1 MWVLVSVTGNKY
13 VSSDK
18 DSLEPIGSWTAF
30 MKSVSRVKIRKA
42 ILEYLELV
50 PLPPRDNVWK
60 WYMDNLTKEAGLLN
74 LECLFLYA
82 DEAVYSKLMM
92 IKWLNEGLYE
102 KIFPLLGGFH
112 TLLRKLRILQK
123 KYGLLGMRGWWVDSQ
138 IVAVDSCR

>member
-1 MWVLVSVTGNKY
+1 
-13 VSSDK
+13 
-18 DSLEPIGSWTAF
+18 

-60 WYMDNLTKEAGLLN
+60 WYMDNLTKEVGLLN